1 MCVYAMAMFTNDIP
15 GGAIHKLSE
24 RCNRVLSL
32 SLLCSALYYMVQMWN
47 KQRSMSIQ
55 HTGVCGRAT
64 RSNCMKYCP
73 IHVLRNEHVK
83 FIIPL

>member
-32 SLLCSALYYMVQMWN
+32 SLLCSVLHGTNVEQTTIDEHPTYGCVWACDK
-47 KQRSMSIQ
+47 KQLHEILS
-55 HTGVCGRAT
+55 
-64 RSNCMKYCP
+64 YPCP
-73 IHVLRNEHVK
+73 
-83 FIIPL
+83 